1 MRAASTVHRRAT
13 LDPDAV
19 IVLHMMVTMMSM
31 LVMVKVMAVMR
42 RGMLVLILTFQ
53 VALVWR
59 VGDDEE
65 GWLTYHQLSGMM
77 MLLMM
82 VMMIISMMMMMMM
95 IIMTMLRA
103 S

>member
-1 MRAASTVHRRAT
+1 
-13 LDPDAV
+13 
-19 IVLHMMVTMMSM
+19 
-31 LVMVKVMAVMR
+31 MAVMR
-42 RGMLVLILTFQ
+42 RGRRILIFTLVTFQVALVCDVVMVIVIRMMLVLILTFQ

-82 VMMIISMMMMMMM
+82 VMMMIIMMIIMMM